1 MKRRATISNTIPD
14 DLFEAA
20 DQLAKGIGVSRSQL
34 YTWAVESFVREQSR
48 EATSAQIER
57 VVQRE
62 SSKLDPF
69 WMALQATALGE
80 DW

>member
-1 MKRRATISNTIPD
+1 MKTAISIPD

-34 YTWAVESFVREQSR
+34 YTRAVESFVREHSR
-48 EATSAQIER
+48 EAISAQVER

-62 SSKLDPF
+62 GSKLDPF
-69 WMALQATALGE
+69 WMAVQATALGE

>member
-1 MKRRATISNTIPD
+1 MKTAISIPD

-34 YTWAVESFVREQSR
+34 YTRAVENFVRENGHGDV
-48 EATSAQIER
+48 TER
-57 VVQRE
+57 INRVLERTNSE
-62 SSKLDPF
+62 LDPF
-69 WMALQATALGE
+69 WVAAQARVLRE